1 MRDQFDREINYMRI
15 SITQNCNLK
24 CMYCVSGDTSEHKRD
39 VLSAEDI
46 ILVCTQAV
54 KLGITN
60 FKITGGEPLL
70 RPDAA
75 EIIKG
80 IKQIPGVDS
89 VTLTTNGVL
98 LKDRL
103 SELAAA
109 GLDAVNV
116 SLDTLKPDRYQ
127 KITGGNC
134 FRKVIKSIRDSSQLL
149 ATKLNVVL
157 LRGINEDEYLDFV
170 SFGKE
175 HQVDVRFIE
184 LMPIG
189 EGRKECGVS
198 NDSILEKLSQA
209 YPEIRKAEK
218 KNDTVKLSKTEPR
231 NGPAIYY
238 EIPDFQFKIG
248 FISAID
254 HKFCK
259 DCNRIRLTATGG
271 LKGCLCYEKQENLYE
286 ILKNDE
292 IGRKEKEETVYQV
305 LQTVIYEKPKMH
317 HFEAEKFITEHNNM
331 REIGG

>member
-24 CMYCVSGDTSEHKRD
+24 CMYCVSGETSEHKRD

-80 IKQIPGVDS
+80 IKQITGVDS

-134 FRKVIKSIRDSSQLL
+134 FRKVI
-149 ATKLNVVL
+149 
-157 LRGINEDEYLDFV
+157 
-170 SFGKE
+170 
-175 HQVDVRFIE
+175 
-184 LMPIG
+184 
-189 EGRKECGVS
+189 
-198 NDSILEKLSQA
+198 
-209 YPEIRKAEK
+209 
-218 KNDTVKLSKTEPR
+218 
-231 NGPAIYY
+231 
-238 EIPDFQFKIG
+238 
-248 FISAID
+248 
-254 HKFCK
+254 
-259 DCNRIRLTATGG
+259 
-271 LKGCLCYEKQENLYE
+271 
-286 ILKNDE
+286 
-292 IGRKEKEETVYQV
+292 
-305 LQTVIYEKPKMH
+305 
-317 HFEAEKFITEHNNM
+317 
-331 REIGG
+331 

>member
-24 CMYCVSGDTSEHKRD
+24 CMYCVSGETSEHKRD

-80 IKQIPGVDS
+80 IKQITGVDS

-134 FRKVIKSIRDSSQLL
+134 FSKVIKSIRESSQLL

-271 LKGCLCYEKQENLYE
+271 LKGCLCYENQENLYE

-305 LQTVIYEKPKMH
+305 LQTVIHEKPKMH